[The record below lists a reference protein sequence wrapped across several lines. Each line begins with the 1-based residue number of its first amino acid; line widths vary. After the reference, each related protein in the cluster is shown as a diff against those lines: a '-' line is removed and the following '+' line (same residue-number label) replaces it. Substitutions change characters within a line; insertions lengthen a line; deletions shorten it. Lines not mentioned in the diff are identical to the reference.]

1 MEKYIDII
9 HSLSTI
15 LGKDSSAIIMEVHP
29 SLNDL
34 CGITKNI
41 SDTILDKLNITVESL
56 FEEKQNRLEKVILF
70 FWYKILK
77 ISL

>member
-1 MEKYIDII
+1 MEKYIDMI

-41 SDTILDKLNITVESL
+41 GDTTLDKLNITVESL
-56 FEEKQNRLEKVILF
+56 FEEKKNRLDKVEYYYF
-70 FWYKILK
+70 FC
-77 ISL
+77 SM

>member
-41 SDTILDKLNITVESL
+41 SDNILDKLNTTVESL
-56 FEEKQNRLEKVILF
+56 YEEKKNRLDKVQLIIL
-70 FWYKILK
+70 L
-77 ISL
+77 L

>member
-1 MEKYIDII
+1 
-9 HSLSTI
+9 
-15 LGKDSSAIIMEVHP
+15 MEVHP

-56 FEEKQNRLEKVILF
+56 FEEKQTRLDKV
-70 FWYKILK
+70 K
-77 ISL
+77 

>member
-1 MEKYIDII
+1 MI

-15 LGKDSSAIIMEVHP
+15 LGNDSSAIIMEVHP

-56 FEEKQNRLEKVILF
+56 FEEKKNRLDKVLF
-70 FWYKILK
+70 FVFYVNIVKFEKLFCY
-77 ISL
+77 